1 MPSERLCTRGATLK
15 RARTRARSRMHHQR
29 ARWHAPPSRVVVHTS
44 AVQVYTTVTH
54 GNTAIILR
62 LHNGYATQMEKEHNP
77 PDRHEATITEN
88 ANALKSLQSSVE
100 RIEAT
105 LATLAAQMSGGSRK
119 GKTRSGFLS
128 AGAGLRSAERSEL
141 LDA

>member
-1 MPSERLCTRGATLK
+1 
-15 RARTRARSRMHHQR
+15 
-29 ARWHAPPSRVVVHTS
+29 
-44 AVQVYTTVTH
+44 
-54 GNTAIILR
+54 
-62 LHNGYATQMEKEHNP
+62 MEKEHNP
-77 PDRHEATITEN
+77 PDRSEATITEN